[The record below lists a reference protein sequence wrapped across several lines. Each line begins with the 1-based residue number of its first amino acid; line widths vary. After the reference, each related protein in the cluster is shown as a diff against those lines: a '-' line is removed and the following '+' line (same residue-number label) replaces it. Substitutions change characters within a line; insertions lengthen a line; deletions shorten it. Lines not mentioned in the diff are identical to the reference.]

1 MIRCHHEGI
10 NNQQDL
16 ELGSIFLATNEN
28 WQLEWSFLI
37 VVQGL
42 DEWIC
47 FRGEKKKR
55 MQIEIYYTR
64 NNMYVLYSNARFCA
78 RICCCF

>member
-1 MIRCHHEGI
+1 M
-10 NNQQDL
+10 
-16 ELGSIFLATNEN
+16 NEN

-47 FRGEKKKR
+47 VRGEKKR
-55 MQIEIYYTR
+55 EDRTYADRDILLLYTE
-64 NNMYVLYSNARFCA
+64 
-78 RICCCF
+78 

>member
-1 MIRCHHEGI
+1 MIRCHHGGS

-16 ELGSIFLATNEN
+16 ELGSIFLAMNEN

-47 FRGEKKKR
+47 FRGEKKR
-55 MQIEIYYTR
+55 EDRTYADRDILYTE
-64 NNMYVLYSNARFCA
+64 
-78 RICCCF
+78 